1 MKTTIRWN
9 RFASYSLPL
18 SLVFVLCLR
27 PMDSGWAQNKT
38 GDAVSP
44 GAEAEGSLDLLGDLP
59 KPRRIDVSELHSLPR
74 VDVRTTDPHDPG
86 KEIVYSGTPLVETLK
101 TGGLLLDSNMGRLRA
116 RFPK

>member
-1 MKTTIRWN
+1 
-9 RFASYSLPL
+9 
-18 SLVFVLCLR
+18 
-27 PMDSGWAQNKT
+27 MDSGWAQNKT